1 MSKASNEIAMVKNG
15 GKLVPIDQY
24 SADELMLAAKE
35 GQGVMVT
42 IRTPRNIRQHRLAWT
57 LAALVADAEGLP
69 DKEDA
74 MDLIKRK
81 ARFVHS
87 YVVRRTGEVII
98 RPKSIAFSS
107 CSQQDFSRLFNRMIW
122 VACHEIIPGLPEG
135 DLRREIEDIV
145 DGKPRKQNQ
154 QWKDA
159 A

>member
-1 MSKASNEIAMVKNG
+1 MSKSSNEIAMVKQG
-15 GKLVPIDQY
+15 GRLVPCDQF

-35 GQGVMVT
+35 GQGVMVRV
-42 IRTPRNIRQHRLAWT
+42 RTPRNIRQHRLAWT

-87 YVVRRTGEVII
+87 YVVRRTGEIII
-98 RPKSIAFSS
+98 RPKSIAFAS
-107 CSQQDFSRLFNRMIW
+107 CSQQDFGRLFNRMIW
-122 VACHEIIPGLPEG
+122 VVCHDIIPGLPEG
-135 DLRREIEDIV
+135 DLRWEIEDIV
-145 DGKPRKQNQ
+145 DGKHRRQ
-154 QWKDA
+154 QMQVA